1 MQIVSNISP
10 LSNMAVIGKIH
21 LLQEIY
27 PNIIICSTVYTELMQ
42 FSQIKLTIARLV
54 ESGWLSVERPT
65 NLQLVSRLEQ
75 TLDLGEASAIALAIQ
90 INAERLLIDER
101 LGRTFATQ
109 YGLKIRGIVGILVYA
124 KNQGLLSATKPI
136 IDRLI
141 NEAGFRVDQTL
152 YDFALQES
160 GEK

>member
-1 MQIVSNISP
+1 MQIVSNTSP
-10 LSNMAVIGKIH
+10 LSNMAVIDEIH

-27 PNIIICSTVYTELMQ
+27 PTIIISSTVYTELME
-42 FSQIKLTIARLV
+42 FSQIKPTIAGLV
-54 ESGWLSVERPT
+54 ESGWLSVEHPK
-65 NLQLVSRLEQ
+65 NVQLVSRLEQ
-75 TLDLGEASAIALAIQ
+75 TLDLGEASAIALAIE

-101 LGRTFATQ
+101 LGRTVATQ

-124 KNQGLLSATKPI
+124 KNQGLPSAMKPI